1 MVANLTTRLG
11 QLTSTPAGGPYVGKN
26 RIINGNQV
34 IDQRNAGAAVTQ
46 TNTVLYITDRFQVIM
61 AAISTQTLV
70 SQQVTDAPTGFNYS
84 LKATTG
90 GTGAAPGAGSLA
102 SAYQVIE
109 GYNVADLMLGT
120 ASAATFTLSFWVKC
134 SVTGTFSVAFQNNA
148 QNRSYI
154 ATYVVNSA
162 STWEYKTITITGD
175 TTGTWLTTNGGGL
188 IARWD
193 YGAGST
199 YQSTAG
205 SWQAGNHMA
214 TAASVKLIATTGAT
228 MAITGVQLEAG
239 TIATP
244 YEFNQYQVQLAQCQ
258 RYYNKYN
265 FTTNDPVANGNAYTS
280 SNAYGVLPL
289 TVSMRT
295 SPSCSWTGNI
305 VWFSN
310 GATTTN
316 TSVSFNNTTVNT
328 VEISQALSAPA
339 GTAGTGGWWRAGGTA
354 SLAASAEL

>member
-134 SVTGTFSVAFQNNA
+134 SLTGTFSVAFQNNA
-148 QNRSYI
+148 QDRSYI

-244 YEFNQYQVQLAQCQ
+244 YEFNQYQVQLAQCY
-258 RYYNKYN
+258 RY
-265 FTTNDPVANGNAYTS
+265 FTRTAVGGLWNVIGWITSPFPVAMRAAPTVTPAAAFGQSSTPTVGSVTTDFVLINGSTIGFYA
-280 SNAYGVLPL
+280 
-289 TVSMRT
+289 
-295 SPSCSWTGNI
+295 SCN
-305 VWFSN
+305 
-310 GATTTN
+310 
-316 TSVSFNNTTVNT
+316 
-328 VEISQALSAPA
+328 
-339 GTAGTGGWWRAGGTA
+339 
-354 SLAASAEL
+354 AEL

>member
-26 RIINGNQV
+26 RIINGNMA
-34 IDQRNAGAAVTQ
+34 IDQRNAGASVTPTSGQ
-46 TNTVLYITDRFQVIM
+46 YITDRWS
-61 AAISTQTLV
+61 A
-70 SQQVTDAPTGFNYS
+70 S
-84 LKATTG
+84 L
-90 GTGAAPGAGSLA
+90 GAASKFSAQQNGGSLTA
-102 SAYQVIE
+102 PAGAANWLCATSLSAYSVSASDYFLLVQYIE
-109 GYNVADLMLGT
+109 GLNCADLSWG
-120 ASAATFTLSFWVKC
+120 AANAQSVTLSFLVQ
-134 SVTGTFSVAFQNNA
+134 STLTGTFGGSILNSAHT
-148 QNRSYI
+148 RSYPF
-154 ATYVVNSA
+154 TYSIPVANVW
-162 STWEYKTITITGD
+162 TTITVTIPGD
-175 TTGTWLTTNGGGL
+175 TSGTWLTTNGIGMRVVFSLGM
-188 IARWD
+188 
-193 YGAGST
+193 GST
-199 YQSTAG
+199 YSGTAAT
-205 SWQAGNHMA
+205 WA
-214 TAASVKLIATTGAT
+214 TAEYYSATGAVSVVGT
-228 MAITGVQLEAG
+228 SGAKLAITNVQLEAG

-244 YEFNQYQVQLAQCQ
+244 YEFNQYPTQLAQCQ

-310 GATTTN
+310 GVTTTN

-328 VEISQALSAPA
+328 VEINQALSAPA
-339 GTAGTGGWWRAGGTA
+339 GTAGTGGWWRANGTA